1 MTRRTTV
8 RFLLNGEPIELGD
21 VGPATTV
28 LDYLREVRDL
38 RGTKEGCGEGDCGA
52 CTVAVGRLEGGEVR
66 YRAVNACIQF
76 LATLDGCSL
85 LTVEGIGQPGGL
97 LHPVQAEMV
106 ARHGSQCGFCTPGF
120 IMSMYVLWAGGG
132 RPSRD
137 RIAEELAGNLCRC
150 TGYGP
155 IVDAM
160 EAAMGQP
167 AVLAAEERIARLLAT
182 IRPEGGDL
190 LLSGPAGTFHAP
202 LTLDSLARACRQA
215 PQATVLAGGTDVG
228 LWVTKQ
234 NRKLPHVIYTGQVA
248 ELLEVR
254 ETPDTFFIG
263 AAVRYSDLPPALL
276 ADYPDFAAVLR
287 RIGSR
292 QIRNLGTMGGNIA
305 NGSPIGDTP
314 PLLIAMG
321 ARLLL
326 RHGETQREIPLED
339 FFLAYGR
346 QDRAPGEVVAGVT
359 IPRPAPGWRFSA
371 FKLSK
376 RFDQD
381 ISAVCGA
388 FNLKISGGRV
398 EAARIAF
405 GGMAATPKRAQ
416 EAEAALT
423 GQCWTEA
430 TVEGACA
437 ALERDFSP
445 IGDMRA
451 SADYRRQAA
460 ANLLRKVHL
469 ETALDRARTRI
480 RA

>member
-8 RFLLNGEPIELGD
+8 RFLLNGDPIELGD

-28 LDYLREVRDL
+28 LDYLREIRDL

-52 CTVAVGRLEGGEVR
+52 CTVAVGRLENGGVR

-85 LTVEGIGQPGGL
+85 LTVEGIGQPGGV

-167 AVLAAEERIARLLAT
+167 AVLAAEERIARLLAVL
-182 IRPEGGDL
+182 RPDEDL

-234 NRKLPHVIYTGQVA
+234 NRKLHHVIYTGQVA
-248 ELLEVR
+248 ELLEIR
-254 ETPDTFFIG
+254 ETPETFSIG

-326 RHGETQREIPLED
+326 RHGETQREIALED

-346 QDRAPGEVVAGVT
+346 QDRAPGEVVVGVT

-388 FNLKISGGRV
+388 FNLKIADGRV

-423 GQCWTEA
+423 GQPWTEGA
-430 TVEGACA
+430 VEHACA

-469 ETALDRARTRI
+469 ETALDKARTRI

>member
-1 MTRRTTV
+1 
-8 RFLLNGEPIELGD
+8 
-21 VGPATTV
+21 
-28 LDYLREVRDL
+28 
-38 RGTKEGCGEGDCGA
+38 
-52 CTVAVGRLEGGEVR
+52 
-66 YRAVNACIQF
+66 
-76 LATLDGCSL
+76 
-85 LTVEGIGQPGGL
+85 
-97 LHPVQAEMV
+97 
-106 ARHGSQCGFCTPGF
+106 
-120 IMSMYVLWAGGG
+120 
-132 RPSRD
+132 
-137 RIAEELAGNLCRC
+137 
-150 TGYGP
+150 
-155 IVDAM
+155 
-160 EAAMGQP
+160 
-167 AVLAAEERIARLLAT
+167 
-182 IRPEGGDL
+182 
-190 LLSGPAGTFHAP
+190 
-202 LTLDSLARACRQA
+202 
-215 PQATVLAGGTDVG
+215 
-228 LWVTKQ
+228 
-234 NRKLPHVIYTGQVA
+234 
-248 ELLEVR
+248 
-254 ETPDTFFIG
+254 
-263 AAVRYSDLPPALL
+263 
-276 ADYPDFAAVLR
+276 
-287 RIGSR
+287 
-292 QIRNLGTMGGNIA
+292 MGGNIA

-326 RHGETQREIPLED
+326 RHGETQREIALED

-346 QDRAPGEVVAGVT
+346 QDRAPGEVVVGVT

-388 FNLKISGGRV
+388 FNLKIADGRV

-423 GQCWTEA
+423 GQPWTEGA
-430 TVEGACA
+430 VEHACA

-469 ETALDRARTRI
+469 ETALDKARTRI

>member
-1 MTRRTTV
+1 MVKRATV
-8 RFLLNGEPIELGD
+8 RFLLNGDLIEMDD
-21 VGPATTV
+21 VGPTTTV

-52 CTVAVGRLEGGEVR
+52 CTVAVGRLEGGAVR

-132 RPSRD
+132 RPSRAQ
-137 RIAEELAGNLCRC
+137 IAEELAGNLCRC

-155 IVDAM
+155 IVEAM

-167 AVLAAEERIARLLAT
+167 AVLAAEERIARLLAM
-182 IRPEGGDL
+182 IRPEEEL
-190 LLSGPAGTFHAP
+190 LLSGPRGSFHAP
-202 LTLDSLARACRQA
+202 LTLASLARACAEA
-215 PQATVLAGGTDVG
+215 PEATVLAGGTDVG

-234 NRKLPHVIYTGQVA
+234 NRKLRHVIYTGQVA

-254 ETPDTFFIG
+254 ETPEAFFIG

-292 QIRNLGTMGGNIA
+292 QIRNLGTVGGNIA

-314 PLLIAMG
+314 PLLIAIG

-326 RHGETQREIPLED
+326 RHGEAQREVALED
-339 FFLAYGR
+339 YFLAYGK
-346 QDRAPGEVVAGVT
+346 QDRAPGEVVVGVT
-359 IPRPAPGWRFSA
+359 IPRPAPGWRFFA

-388 FNLKISGGRV
+388 FNLKIARGRV

-405 GGMAATPKRAQ
+405 GGMAATPKRASA
-416 EAEAALT
+416 AEAALT
-423 GQCWTEA
+423 GQPWTEA
-430 TVEGACA
+430 TVEASCA

-445 IGDMRA
+445 ITDMRA

-460 ANLLRKVHL
+460 ANLLRKVHV
-469 ETALDRARTRI
+469 ETAPDRVPTRI